1 MLMSSLFFLDVFSKM
16 RMEMIF
22 KHDTVDLQ
30 AVC

>member
-1 MLMSSLFFLDVFSKM
+1 MLMSSLFFLDVFSKT